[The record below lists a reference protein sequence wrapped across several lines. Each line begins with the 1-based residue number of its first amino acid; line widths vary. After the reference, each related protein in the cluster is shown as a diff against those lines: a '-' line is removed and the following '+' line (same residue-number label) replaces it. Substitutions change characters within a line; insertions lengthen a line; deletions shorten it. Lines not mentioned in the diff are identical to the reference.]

1 MLVFVVET
9 ITGGGALGSELPA
22 SLIAEGALM
31 RDTLIGDLEDLPGVR
46 VITTHDA
53 RFPAPPRG
61 TSTALRLGDDPP
73 SIWRLM
79 AQEAD
84 CCWPIAPES
93 GGVLEGLVRDFRVHC
108 RRVVAPDVET
118 IALCASKSR
127 TAQALAAA
135 GVKVVPTWPIEALP
149 ESMEGPFVVKP
160 DDGAGGLGL
169 RVLDHR
175 PTPPLAADHVVQ
187 PYIEGEA
194 ASLTLLCQGGRT
206 HVLTANRQHI
216 VRVDD
221 TLRFTGVTVGAF
233 PVDDALRAFGESVGA
248 ALPGLHG
255 LVGVDYIA
263 TAEGPMAVEVNPRLT
278 TSYAGLR
285 RALAVN
291 PLAFM
296 AEFIR
301 DGVVPDLPHLPPA
314 RPVDIVPE
322 ECL

>member
-9 ITGGGALGSELPA
+9 ITGGGALGAQLPA

-46 VITTHDA
+46 VVTTHDA

-61 TSTALRLGDDPP
+61 TSTALRLGDDAA
-73 SIWRLM
+73 SVWRLM
-79 AQEAD
+79 AQEAE

-93 GGVLEGLVRDFRVHC
+93 EGVLERLVRDFRAHC

-118 IALCASKSR
+118 IALCASKRR
-127 TAQALAAA
+127 TAEALASA
-135 GVKVVPTWPIEALP
+135 GVPVVPTWPLDALP
-149 ESMEGPFVVKP
+149 EAVRGPFVVKP

-169 RVLDHR
+169 RVIERR
-175 PTPPLAADHVVQ
+175 PAPPFAPGQVVQ
-187 PYIEGEA
+187 PFLAGEA
-194 ASLTLLCQGGRT
+194 ASLTLLCQSGRT

-216 VRVDD
+216 VHVAG
-221 TLRFTGVTVGAF
+221 TLRFTGVAVGAF
-233 PVDDALRAFGESVGA
+233 PVDEALRSFGESIGA

-263 TAEGPMAVEVNPRLT
+263 TAEGPVAVEVNPRLT

-285 RALAVN
+285 QSLAVN

-296 AEFIR
+296 SEFIR
-301 DGVVPDLPHLPPA
+301 DGAVPDLPHLPPA
-314 RPVDIVPE
+314 LPVDIVPE
-322 ECL
+322 E